1 MCFSQRSD
9 FFEMEDGKMHRA
21 VLSAAATVAIIT
33 GAAMLPQSA
42 EAMTLPAPAGI
53 AAAVEGNTIAQD
65 VAYVCRR
72 VRRCGPYGCGWRRAC
87 AWTDSMVGGLGVT
100 AVGAVGDL
108 PIAFSFRIAAGCLP
122 GPAACCSTANDVG
135 GAGQVSG

>member
-1 MCFSQRSD
+1 MCATASGD
-9 FFEMEDGKMHRA
+9 AGLMAA
-21 VLSAAATVAIIT
+21 VGV
-33 GAAMLPQSA
+33 
-42 EAMTLPAPAGI
+42 APA
-53 AAAVEGNTIAQD
+53 
-65 VAYVCRR
+65 R
-72 VRRCGPYGCGWRRAC
+72 GPDR
-87 AWTDSMVGGLGVT
+87 DSMVGGLGVT